1 MPIGPVYGKRYNGL
15 ELFGIS
21 QNYEKYAWIY
31 EMEIDKERLD
41 NLNTELIDQLCFEN
55 TYDIE
60 IYRER
65 YIEPQ
70 EQRKNLFERI
80 KSDDYSSNSNC
91 VLASRGAYDRKIFL
105 NLVCDNEFLKV
116 VEEEIIEKDLSNIV
130 IKNIIEILEVSIH
143 FKKMYIDKY
152 EDFWIY
158 YNQLGK
164 EKINVYDYQKAEYLI
179 SLLKSKTNKKI
190 IRFRSNNE

>member
-1 MPIGPVYGKRYNGL
+1 
-15 ELFGIS
+15 
-21 QNYEKYAWIY
+21 
-31 EMEIDKERLD
+31 MEIDKECLD

-80 KSDDYSSNSNC
+80 KSDDYSTDFNC
-91 VLASRGAYDRKIFL
+91 ILASRGAYDRKIFL
-105 NLVCDNEFLKV
+105 NLVCDNEFLKI
-116 VEEEIIEKDLSNIV
+116 VEEELLEKELSNIT
-130 IKNIIEILEVSIH
+130 IKHIIEILEVSIH
-143 FKKMYIDKY
+143 FKKMYVDKY
-152 EDFWIY
+152 EDFWIR

-179 SLLKSKTNKKI
+179 LLLEGKINKKI
-190 IRFRSNNE
+190 IRFRSSNE